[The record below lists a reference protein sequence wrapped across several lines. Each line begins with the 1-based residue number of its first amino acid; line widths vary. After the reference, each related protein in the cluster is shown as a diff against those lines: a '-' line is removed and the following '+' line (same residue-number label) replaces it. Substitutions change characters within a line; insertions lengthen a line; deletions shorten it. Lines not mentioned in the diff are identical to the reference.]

1 MKTPLLPL
9 TATLA
14 VLGVSLAHAEDTAK
28 SPFALSFTLGAT
40 SDYVFRGVSQTQ
52 NEPAV
57 QGGLEL
63 AHDSGFYVGLW
74 GSNVDWVEAGGYKE
88 DNSLEVDLYGGFR
101 GTFADSFGYD
111 FGIITYYYPGDKI
124 SGAVDPDTTEVYAGL
139 SWKTVALKYYH
150 TVSDHFFGW
159 TTDDGGDTRGSY
171 YLDLSASYD
180 LGGGWGVLGHVGH
193 QEVEDND
200 AASYTDWKLGVSKDL
215 GFGVATLAYT
225 DTDASKSAYTWDGE
239 EVADARVVLSFQKS
253 F

>member
-139 SWKTVALKYYH
+139 SWKTVALN
-150 TVSDHFFGW
+150 
-159 TTDDGGDTRGSY
+159 TTTRFPTTS
-171 YLDLSASYD
+171 SAGPPTMAAIPAAATTSISRPAMTWA
-180 LGGGWGVLGHVGH
+180 GAGVCSATSGIRK
-193 QEVEDND
+193 
-200 AASYTDWKLGVSKDL
+200 WKTTTQPRTPTGN
-215 GFGVATLAYT
+215 
-225 DTDASKSAYTWDGE
+225 SA
-239 EVADARVVLSFQKS
+239 
-253 F
+253 